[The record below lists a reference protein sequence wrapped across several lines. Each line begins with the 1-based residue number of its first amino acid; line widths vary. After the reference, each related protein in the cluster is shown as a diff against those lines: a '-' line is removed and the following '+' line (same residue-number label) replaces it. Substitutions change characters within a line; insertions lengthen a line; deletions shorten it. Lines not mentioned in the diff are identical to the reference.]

1 MAEQKRDYYEVLGV
15 SRGASEDEIKKA
27 YKKMARKYH
36 PDLNPGDKTAEEKF
50 KEVNEAYEVLSDADK
65 KARYDQYGHA
75 GVDPNFG
82 AGGFGGGF
90 DGSFDFG
97 DLGDIF
103 GSFFGGGFG
112 GGRRTNPNAPQRGE
126 SIRMSIA
133 ISFEEAAFGC
143 EKAVTVE
150 RYETCDTCHGN
161 GCAPGTSPEVCPD
174 CHGTGTVQV
183 RRQTPMGV
191 FATSSPCPKCGGKGR
206 IIHQP
211 CKDCRGSGMVRKK
224 KTIQASIPAGIDNGQ
239 TISIRG
245 QGNAGKNGGPAGDL
259 LITITV
265 RPHELFRREGTSV
278 LCEAPITFTQA
289 VPGAELEIPTI
300 DGKVKYTLP
309 EGTQSGTT
317 FRLKG
322 KGIPSINGRGR
333 GDQYVTV
340 YIETPKNLNKE
351 QKEALKKFAETM
363 GESNYEEQK
372 KFFKKFKK

>member
-191 FATSSPCPKCGGKGR
+191 FATSSPCPMCGGKGR

-289 VPGAELEIPTI
+289 VLGAELEIPTI